1 MLEISKIQGVITF
14 FSGFMEIYPEL
25 CIIIT
30 KQSSKI
36 MIDFSQ
42 FDSLIAMT
50 MHFNNEAVCRN
61 AIIETRWGVGEQQ
74 DVVCPYCGK
83 HHVKMSKSGRF
94 HCTACNKN
102 FSCKVGTIFEDS
114 NLSLV
119 KWFIAMYLISS
130 HKKGISSHQLS
141 RDIKVT
147 QKTAWYMLQKVRALY
162 AQNDSEALEGEVECD
177 EVYIGGKEK
186 WKHKS
191 MRTPNTQGRSTKTKT
206 PVFGMMERSTIINAK
221 GEEEF
226 MSYVRAM
233 VVEKTDKATLLPI
246 ISQFIDEGSTVFTD
260 ELNAYNKVGSMG
272 YNHRICNHGA
282 LQFVC
287 EDDGSVY
294 ANNIEG
300 FWSHFRRMITGC
312 YHDVSDEHLQPY
324 IDEACFRWNTRKMA
338 ESERFSQIFHT
349 SIGLVKP
356 NREFVLCEVA

>member
-1 MLEISKIQGVITF
+1 MLEIYRIQGVITF

-50 MHFNNEAVCRN
+50 MYFNNEAVCRN

-294 ANNIEG
+294 TNNIEG

-312 YHDVSDEHLQPY
+312 YQDVSDEHLQSY

-338 ESERFSQIFHT
+338 ESERFSQMFHT